1 MFFDRQKVDELRC
14 PGCDAE
20 VRYERE
26 VPKDELNSTV
36 DSDSYDKCSDII
48 DDSPPLSTPA
58 STSPTKTYEEMR
70 KEYEAKNKTL
80 NDISSKLGQR
90 MLQGWTMLG
99 TSCPKPDCRGTPLMS
114 LNGQSLMECVSC
126 DEGYNILDGEPVAL
140 SAFKQSEATSVQP
153 RSGRLSVSSQTVLTT
168 PPPLTST
175 RTSKQYIDIISEK
188 IGHKLLQGWCILSE
202 VCESVSCHG
211 SVPLMKDTKGR
222 VSRYLTLSYLIFTY
236 TIS

>member
-1 MFFDRQKVDELRC
+1 
-14 PGCDAE
+14 
-20 VRYERE
+20 
-26 VPKDELNSTV
+26 
-36 DSDSYDKCSDII
+36 
-48 DDSPPLSTPA
+48 
-58 STSPTKTYEEMR
+58 MR

-80 NDISSKLGQR
+80 NVVSSKLGQR

-126 DEGYNILDGEPVAL
+126 DEGYNILDGKPVAL
-140 SAFKQSEATSVQP
+140 SALKQSEATSVQP
-153 RSGRLSVSSQTVLTT
+153 RSGILPVSSPTALAT

-175 RTSKQYIDIISEK
+175 SASEQSINKISEK

-222 VSRYLTLSYLIFTY
+222 VSRYLYQFFLYRHCVTLYTCLLLDHLSWLRLLQCQPLYSPRRSLTVTILVIIATAIIAAAILQHLEKEPSYPTRR
-236 TIS
+236 